1 MEQGLMVKQQR
12 CKRFKMHSAL
22 MDKRFLGNNRTE
34 QLVVDILH
42 RQRVQ
47 FFKLSLETL
56 LLMTLAV
63 CLNLK
68 VNTLLL

>member
-1 MEQGLMVKQQR
+1 MEQGLMVKQQQ

-22 MDKRFLGNNRTE
+22 MDKRFLGNVRTE

-42 RQRVQ
+42 KQRVQ

-56 LLMTLAV
+56 LLMTLVV